1 MKTDSTRRWLALG
14 ALALAMLTIGLDM
27 TVLTVALPTLAVDLN
42 ANTGALQWFS
52 SAYTLALAAVML
64 PAGALGD
71 RYGRKKLLLG
81 ALVLFG
87 AASLACAFATTA
99 GQLIAARVV
108 LGVAAAVMMPLS
120 MAVLPVLFPD
130 SAQRAKAMNIWV
142 TSTALGLPLGP
153 ILGGWLIDNFWWGSV
168 FLINVPMVV
177 LGAAA
182 VAALVPES
190 RNPDQRPMD
199 LPGIVLSILGMVGV
213 TYGFIRLGDKGWG
226 NGLGWGALLGGVVIV
241 AAFIA
246 WQRRASFPL
255 VDLGLFGSPGFR
267 WGAAFT
273 VIITFGL
280 FGLFFTVPQY
290 FQAVL
295 GVDALGSG
303 VRLLPM
309 IAGLLVGS
317 RLGDRLLP
325 KLGPA
330 LMVALGLT
338 VLAVGM
344 GLGGLTELGTSYWF
358 VALWVGLTGAGMGLG
373 LPVGMAVAL
382 DNLEVARAGVGSA
395 LVQALRQA
403 AGTIAV
409 ALLGTVLA
417 TVYRDDLGVLNV
429 DPIRDSVNSGVA
441 VAKSTGNA
449 AMLEQVQSAFVGGM
463 SAMLW
468 VCAAICAVAVPLALR
483 VLPRRSTAAPQSPE
497 AIPDALVPVDG
508 PESTYVG

>member
-1 MKTDSTRRWLALG
+1 MQTDSTRRWLALG

-52 SAYTLALAAVML
+52 TAYTLALAAVML

-87 AASLACAFATTA
+87 AASLACAFAATA

-108 LGVAAAVMMPLS
+108 LGIAAAVMIPLS

-177 LGAAA
+177 LGVLAIA
-182 VAALVPES
+182 VLVPES

-199 LPGIVLSILGMVGV
+199 LPGVALSILGMVGV

-226 NGLGWGALLGGVVIV
+226 NGLGWGALLGGVAAV
-241 AAFIA
+241 AVFIA

-295 GVDALGSG
+295 GADALGSG
-303 VRLLPM
+303 VRLLPL
-309 IAGLLVGS
+309 IGGLLIGS
-317 RLGDRLLP
+317 RLGDRLQP

-330 LMVALGLT
+330 LMVGLGLT

-344 GLGGLTELGTSYWF
+344 GLGGLTEVGTSYWF
-358 VALWVGLTGAGMGLG
+358 VAVWVGLTGAGMGLG
-373 LPVGMAVAL
+373 LPAGMAVAL

-409 ALLGTVLA
+409 AVLGTVLA
-417 TVYRDDLGVLNV
+417 TVYRGDLGALNV
-429 DPIRDSVNSGVA
+429 DPIRDSVNAGVA

-468 VCAAICAVAVPLALR
+468 VCAALCAVAVPLALR
-483 VLPRRSTAAPQSPE
+483 VLPGRSTAAPQHEE

-508 PESTYVG
+508 PESTHVG

>member
-14 ALALAMLTIGLDM
+14 ALAVAMLTIGLDM

-52 SAYTLALAAVML
+52 TAYTLALAAVML

-108 LGVAAAVMMPLS
+108 LGVAAAVMIPLS
-120 MAVLPVLFPD
+120 LAVLPVLFSDP
-130 SAQRAKAMNIWV
+130 AQRAKAMNIWV

-182 VAALVPES
+182 VAVLVPES
-190 RNPDQRPMD
+190 RNPEQRPMD
-199 LPGIVLSILGMVGV
+199 LPGVVLSILGMLGV

-226 NGLGWGALLGGVVIV
+226 NGLGWGALLGGAAIVVV
-241 AAFIA
+241 FIA
-246 WQRRASFPL
+246 WQRRAGFPL
-255 VDLGLFGSPGFR
+255 IDLGLFRSSGFR

-290 FQAVL
+290 YQAVL

-303 VRLLPM
+303 LRLLPM
-309 IAGLLVGS
+309 IGGLLIGS
-317 RLGDRLLP
+317 RLGDRLQP

-330 LMVALGLT
+330 LMVALGLAA
-338 VLAVGM
+338 LAL
-344 GLGGLTELGTSYWF
+344 GLGLGALTTVGTSYWF
-358 VALWVGLTGAGMGLG
+358 IACWVGLTGAGMGLA

-382 DNLEVARAGVGSA
+382 DNLEVARAGMGSA

-417 TVYRDDLGVLNV
+417 TVYRGDLGALNV
-429 DPIRDSVNSGVA
+429 DPIGDSVNAGVA

-449 AMLEQVQSAFVGGM
+449 AMLEQVQSAFASGM

-468 VCAAICAVAVPLALR
+468 VCAVICAVAVPLALW
-483 VLPRRSTAAPQSPE
+483 VLPRRATAAQNRAE
-497 AIPDALVPVDG
+497 ATSDAAITVDA
-508 PESTYVG
+508 PESTHVG